1 MPPSKKT
8 VTVLESEM
16 GAVDISDVGIGKMQQ
31 SADWGLPPLAP
42 LPEATPEE
50 YDELDE
56 AADRIGAILTESP
69 LEAPAAPMEPER
81 PPMHPLDLAPVNSKI
96 VVTTEG
102 AWLAQPSGAELLT
115 GPDPA
120 RRLPVGAKI
129 IKVENGYLSTQL
141 SPAQPSEP
149 RFYKSALEAI
159 KNFVEDHHPR
169 N

>member
-1 MPPSKKT
+1 MSKKAKLS
-8 VTVLESEM
+8 VLESEM
-16 GAVDISDVGIGKMQQ
+16 GAVD
-31 SADWGLPPLAP
+31 
-42 LPEATPEE
+42 
-50 YDELDE
+50 
-56 AADRIGAILTESP
+56 LTESP
-69 LEAPAAPMEPER
+69 LEAPAAPVEPEQ
-81 PPMHPLDLAPVNSKI
+81 PPAVPLHPLDLAPVNSKI

-120 RRLPVGAKI
+120 RRLPVGAKV
-129 IKVENGYLSTQL
+129 IKVENGYLTTQL

-159 KNFVEDHHPR
+159 RNFVEDHHPR

>member
-1 MPPSKKT
+1 MSRPKARET

-16 GAVDISDVGIGKMQQ
+16 GAVG
-31 SADWGLPPLAP
+31 
-42 LPEATPEE
+42 
-50 YDELDE
+50 
-56 AADRIGAILTESP
+56 LTESP
-69 LEAPAAPMEPER
+69 AVPLEAPPEPEQ
-81 PPMHPLDLAPVNSKI
+81 PPAVQLHPLDLAPVNSKI

-102 AWLAQPSGAELLT
+102 PWLAQPDGAALLE

-159 KNFVEDHHPR
+159 QNFVEDHHPR